1 MDLGAARVPW
11 SHMDSGAEI
20 CWLSHLAMFG
30 FLDLRVLGWLVKSF
44 ERHGRQ
50 LECPND
56 YFAPFE
62 GERWR
67 AVGTIGFSRR
77 AICSAKGRRYTRQD
91 IV

>member
-1 MDLGAARVPW
+1 
-11 SHMDSGAEI
+11 MDSGAET

-56 YFAPFE
+56 YLAPFE

-67 AVGTIGFSRR
+67 AVGTISFSKR